1 MIRVHDN
8 SKCHTSCNRDSF
20 EIGTGD
26 WGIGEVFG
34 VSLAR
39 LLGHSTPEFTDKR
52 QSKKHFTKSSYKFEE
67 VIYLVMDLTFSPDIV
82 G

>member
-1 MIRVHDN
+1 M
-8 SKCHTSCNRDSF
+8 
-20 EIGTGD
+20 
-26 WGIGEVFG
+26 
-34 VSLAR
+34 SLAR

-67 VIYLVMDLTFSPDIV
+67 VIYLVMDLTFSQDIV